1 MGIRTVTTGDSAPSR
16 ARGQPAIGFL
26 GLVYGFY
33 IVVFSLLPTSWNPRV
48 KLPPFY
54 SSALSFGL
62 VLFGLVA
69 FLRNLLFS
77 RFRFHRQWTVLAA
90 WLLFVGIVGTVAN
103 ELAYSF
109 YGWLCL
115 IWPMFILIAAP
126 SLAHW
131 VVERTGDEVERLRFV
146 VAVVITMIAVVYALA
161 TVVAP
166 RLGFRGGIEVGFGE
180 ARLTGPMG
188 NAAIIY
194 VIFLP
199 TAAYWL
205 SKVRHGSRR
214 AWLGVSINILAL
226 ILTFS
231 RAAVLSLAL
240 WLVWVVLLSP
250 GISLSRKAVV
260 VLLTILVVFG
270 LSLIWSSELASR
282 LTLTEDP
289 RLGTSTAGLRAF
301 SDSPIWGHG
310 FSHVWPWWQRHGRLG
325 AGLLANRREGL
336 FAYTP
341 YGWVLW
347 NPHSLVALVGAET
360 GILGAILTLLF
371 LGLPLIRAMGRG
383 GHGELLAALAIV
395 IVADSLLGGS
405 FYAFPELSSVWWIYV
420 ASLGVMG
427 RSRAV
432 SHRHRAGSAAS
443 ARRIGFSP
451 RSVV

>member
-1 MGIRTVTTGDSAPSR
+1 
-16 ARGQPAIGFL
+16 
-26 GLVYGFY
+26 
-33 IVVFSLLPTSWNPRV
+33 
-48 KLPPFY
+48 
-54 SSALSFGL
+54 
-62 VLFGLVA
+62 
-69 FLRNLLFS
+69 
-77 RFRFHRQWTVLAA
+77 
-90 WLLFVGIVGTVAN
+90 
-103 ELAYSF
+103 
-109 YGWLCL
+109 
-115 IWPMFILIAAP
+115 MFILVAAP

-131 VVERTGDEVERLRFV
+131 VVERTGDKVERFRFI
-146 VAVVITMIAVVYALA
+146 VAVVTTMIALVYALA

-166 RLGFRGGIEVGFGE
+166 RLGFRGGVEVGFGE
-180 ARLTGPMG
+180 ARLTGPIG

-199 TAAYWL
+199 AAAYWL

-214 AWLGVSINILAL
+214 AWFGVSINILGL

-260 VLLTILVVFG
+260 VLLTILVVFA
-270 LSLIWSSELASR
+270 LSLIWSSELVSR

-289 RLGTSTAGLRAF
+289 RLDTSVAGLRAF

-310 FSHVWPWWQRHGRLG
+310 FSHMWPWWQRHGELG

-360 GILGAILTLLF
+360 GILGAMLTLLL
-371 LGLPLIRAMGRG
+371 LGLPLIRARRRRINR
-383 GHGELLAALAIV
+383 ELLAALSIV
-395 IVADSLLGGS
+395 IAADSLLGGS
-405 FYAFPELSSVWWIYV
+405 FYAFPELSSVWWIYA
-420 ASLGVMG
+420 ASLGVEG
-427 RSRAV
+427 RLRAV
-432 SHRHRAGSAAS
+432 GHRRRAGSAAS
-443 ARRIGFSP
+443 ARRIRFSP
-451 RSVV
+451 RSVM

>member
-1 MGIRTVTTGDSAPSR
+1 MGIRTVTTGNSRPSR
-16 ARGQPAIGFL
+16 TSRQLAIGVL
-26 GLVYGFY
+26 GLVYVSY
-33 IVVFSLLPTSWNPRV
+33 IIVFSLLPTSWNPRV

-54 SSALSFGL
+54 SSTLSFGF
-62 VLFGLVA
+62 VLFGLIA

-90 WLLFVGIVGTVAN
+90 WLLFVGIVGTLAN
-103 ELAYSF
+103 ELTYSF

-115 IWPMFILIAAP
+115 IWPMFILVAAP
-126 SLAHW
+126 SLVHW
-131 VVERTGDEVERLRFV
+131 VVERTGDRVEHFRFI
-146 VAVVITMIAVVYALA
+146 VAVVTTMIALVYALA

-180 ARLTGPMG
+180 ARLTGPIG

-194 VIFLP
+194 VIILP

-205 SKVRHGSRR
+205 SKARQGSKR
-214 AWLGVSINILAL
+214 AWLGVSINILGL

-240 WLVWVVLLSP
+240 WLVWIVLLSQ
-250 GISLSRKAVV
+250 GLSLSSKAVV
-260 VLLTILVVFG
+260 VLLTILVVLA
-270 LSLIWSSELASR
+270 LSLVWSSELASR

-289 RLGTSTAGLRAF
+289 RLDTSMAGLRAF

-310 FSHVWPWWQRHGRLG
+310 YSHMWPWWQRNGELL

-360 GILGAILTLLF
+360 GILGAVLVLLLF
-371 LGLPLIRAMGRG
+371 GLPLIRARRE
-383 GHGELLAALAIV
+383 HKRELFGALLVV
-395 IVADSLLGGS
+395 IAVDSLLGGS
-405 FYAFPELSSVWWIYV
+405 FYASPELASVWWIYV
-420 ASLGVMG
+420 ASLGVEG
-427 RSRAV
+427 RLRAG
-432 SHRHRAGSAAS
+432 SHRHRAESATS
-443 ARRIGFSP
+443 ARRIRFSP
-451 RSVV
+451 RSVM

>member
-1 MGIRTVTTGDSAPSR
+1 
-16 ARGQPAIGFL
+16 L
-26 GLVYGFY
+26 GWVYVFY
-33 IVVFSLLPTSWNPRV
+33 IIVFSLLPTSWNPRI

-54 SSALSFGL
+54 SSTLSFGF
-62 VLFGLVA
+62 VLFGLIA
-69 FLRNLLFS
+69 FLRNFLFS
-77 RFRFHRQWTVLAA
+77 RFRFHRQWTVLAT
-90 WLLFVGIVGTVAN
+90 WLLFVGIVGTLAN
-103 ELAYSF
+103 ELAYSL

-115 IWPMFILIAAP
+115 IWPMFILVAAP

-131 VVERTGDEVERLRFV
+131 VVERTGDKVERFRFI
-146 VAVVITMIAVVYALA
+146 VAAVTTMIALVYALA

-166 RLGFRGGIEVGFGE
+166 RLGFRGGVEVGFGE
-180 ARLTGPMG
+180 ARLTGPIG

-199 TAAYWL
+199 AAAYWL

-214 AWLGVSINILAL
+214 AWFGVSINILGL

-260 VLLTILVVFG
+260 VLLTILVVFA
-270 LSLIWSSELASR
+270 LSLIWSSELVSR

-289 RLGTSTAGLRAF
+289 RLDTSVAGLRAF

-310 FSHVWPWWQRHGRLG
+310 FSHMWPWWQRHGELG

-360 GILGAILTLLF
+360 GILGAMLTLLL
-371 LGLPLIRAMGRG
+371 LGLPLIRARRRRINR
-383 GHGELLAALAIV
+383 ELLAALSIV
-395 IVADSLLGGS
+395 IAADSLLGGS
-405 FYAFPELSSVWWIYV
+405 FYAFPELSSVWWIYA
-420 ASLGVMG
+420 ASLGVEG
-427 RSRAV
+427 RLRAV
-432 SHRHRAGSAAS
+432 GHRRRAGSAAS
-443 ARRIGFSP
+443 ARRIRFSP
-451 RSVV
+451 RSVM

>member
-1 MGIRTVTTGDSAPSR
+1 VTADNSRPSR
-16 ARGQPAIGFL
+16 TRRQLAIGAL
-26 GLVYGFY
+26 GLAYVSYV
-33 IVVFSLLPTSWNPRV
+33 VVFSLLPTSWNPRI

-54 SSALSFGL
+54 SSALSFGF
-62 VLFGLVA
+62 VLFGSIA

-90 WLLFVGIVGTVAN
+90 WLLFVGIVGTLAN
-103 ELAYSF
+103 ELAYDF

-115 IWPMFILIAAP
+115 IWPMFILVAAP
-126 SLAHW
+126 SLVHW
-131 VVERTGDEVERLRFV
+131 VVERTGDKAGHFRFI
-146 VAVVITMIAVVYALA
+146 VAVVTTMIALVYALA

-180 ARLTGPMG
+180 ARLTGPIG

-205 SKVRHGSRR
+205 SRVRHGSRR
-214 AWLGVSINILAL
+214 AWLGVSINILGL

-240 WLVWVVLLSP
+240 WLVLVVLLSP

-260 VLLTILVVFG
+260 VSLTILFVFV
-270 LSLIWSSELASR
+270 LSLIWSSELVSR
-282 LTLTEDP
+282 LTLAEDP
-289 RLGTSTAGLRAF
+289 RLDTSIAGLRAF

-310 FSHVWPWWQRHGRLG
+310 FSHVWPWWQRHGELG

-360 GILGAILTLLF
+360 GILGAILMLLL
-371 LGLPLIRAMGRG
+371 LGLPLIRARRSGIDR
-383 GHGELLAALAIV
+383 ELLAALVIV
-395 IVADSLLGGS
+395 IAADSLLGGS
-405 FYAFPELSSVWWIYV
+405 FYAFPELASVWWIYV
-420 ASLGVMG
+420 ASLGVEG
-427 RSRAV
+427 RLRAV
-432 SHRHRAGSAAS
+432 SHRRRAGSAAS